1 MKTYKYYIS
10 IILLMI
16 STINHSQGLKIDSQ
30 KIERYVDATD
40 KKVGLTTIDSSQNLI
55 WMRCVVGQEFD
66 TAGENACIGKADG
79 VKFTEAVAFSKKIGN
94 GWRMPT
100 LWEIQ
105 GSNQHVMKALA
116 MGKTERAGKYGGGG
130 WDCVGLAVWTTTGVT
145 DMPNFVN
152 MAKCT
157 GITTGNDMKSSA
169 LSVFDKFGDT
179 RGLLI
184 LVRNK

>member
-1 MKTYKYYIS
+1 MLAHKGIEEGIFVAE
-10 IILLMI
+10 IIAGLHNP
-16 STINHSQGLKIDSQ
+16 INYD
-30 KIERYVDATD
+30 
-40 KKVGLTTIDSSQNLI
+40 NLPSVI
-55 WMRCVVGQEFD
+55 YTEPEIAWVGQTEQALRA
-66 TAGENACIGKADG
+66 TGEAI
-79 VKFTEAVAFSKKIGN
+79 KIGIFPLTSAV
-94 GWRMPT
+94 R
-100 LWEIQ
+100 
-105 GSNQHVMKALA
+105 SLA

>member
-1 MKTYKYYIS
+1 MNRRVFLAALPALAAARSLLVAAGAVTPRIGLCTFSCHQHWKAVADKY
-10 IILLMI
+10 
-16 STINHSQGLKIDSQ
+16 
-30 KIERYVDATD
+30 
-40 KKVGLTTIDSSQNLI
+40 
-55 WMRCVVGQEFD
+55 
-66 TAGENACIGKADG
+66 DG

-179 RGLLI
+179 LGLLI